1 MSVSSLW
8 LSFTI
13 SHCLFCCFFFFLRKK
28 LKRKPVSVWQTS
40 TRENSSV
47 TSSLLTAWKPQQY
60 CGHGEKIHAPR
71 ASSARGRVSSECQ
84 QRALDTDAPEG
95 FIHNCQVLR
104 QQSCPSKH
112 VLPKCLVT
120 GQTNRATSHR
130 GRLFRAKKKWA
141 GTSLVVQWLRLG
153 APSAGGQG
161 LTLGQE
167 LAPTCHN

>member
-1 MSVSSLW
+1 MSGRQALEKTAVW
-8 LSFTI
+8 PP
-13 SHCLFCCFFFFLRKK
+13 
-28 LKRKPVSVWQTS
+28 PV
-40 TRENSSV
+40 
-47 TSSLLTAWKPQQY
+47 LTAWKPQQY
-60 CGHGEKIHAPR
+60 CAHGEKILAPR

-84 QRALDTDAPEG
+84 QRALDTDAHEG
-95 FIHNCQVLR
+95 FIHNCQILR

-167 LAPTCHN
+167 LAPTLPQLKFLPAVTKIWDSQINKYIYI